1 MIKKNYV
8 FPQTVVNKQF
18 VIAQCLC
25 VSGEGRDI
33 SYEGGNDGPGMGE
46 GGGDGEGNFTKKR
59 DGNDYGNIW

>member
-33 SYEGGNDGPGMGE
+33 SYEGGQGPGMGE
-46 GGGDGEGNFTKKR
+46 GDGGDETFTKKR